1 MPRDLGQHGF
11 SAVTEPVCDVA
22 DGEDTAPW
30 LLDWL
35 AREWARAIATTGAEL
50 TSPSDTGRYLSDLL
64 RRLETALSG
73 PVVDTDAA
81 FDVGGRLVAGHFT
94 GSRSL
99 SRTVEVLGRGLPT
112 ALEGALTERAG
123 DRVVELLAA
132 LVEGYVA
139 ALRQHI
145 CDQQKNVEEAL
156 FSPLVNSAAHSVVL
170 GLVISEPDG
179 RITETSPTLR
189 EILGYSEQE
198 LLGHELSELVVSDDL
213 PAFQQGCQ
221 RLLSGDQSWFRKRL
235 QLHRKDGEPART
247 QLTVSVLC
255 NATQQPRCLVTM
267 VADLTEL
274 HLLHEW
280 LNHQTLHDL
289 QTGLP
294 NRQYFISHLEEV
306 LGCLEPSAVLTLLH
320 LDLDGFSVIN
330 DGLGHRYGDQVL
342 SMVARRLESVVVDQ
356 QAMVARIGG
365 DEYAILIQPGN
376 SIPEVGQLAETINT
390 ELAEAVYHDD
400 IGVAVTAR
408 IGIVQRQAGGTEP
421 DELMRAAS
429 ATLCRLRGNG
439 RQWAIF
445 DADSDTADRAELRL
459 AAGMPGA
466 LETGE
471 LQVQYRPIAALAD
484 GRLAG
489 IEALL
494 TWHHPQLGA
503 LSHDRCMQ
511 LAERTGVVHAVGH
524 YLLTTAAD
532 QTRSWQQQTAAR
544 LPPTVINLT
553 HSQAQDLNLVAR
565 VKSVL
570 HQTGLRPTALELGM
584 PTSTIHPV
592 HTAPVVVT
600 GRHAAD
606 NISALANLGVHTA
619 LHDFGG
625 DIRELACLT
634 ELQVHAVRIT
644 PSLAQRVADN
654 PSAITT
660 QALRALVPTLRAAG
674 ITVIATMVDTKKLA
688 MWWRDIGANYAV
700 GALFGQPAPSP
711 HTEQLLSPH
720 ARLDI

>member
-1 MPRDLGQHGF
+1 M
-11 SAVTEPVCDVA
+11 TEPGCDVA
-22 DGEDTAPW
+22 DGGSTAPW
-30 LLDWL
+30 SLGWL
-35 AREWARAIATTGAEL
+35 AREWARAIATTGAVP
-50 TSPSDTGRYLSDLL
+50 TSSSDTGRYLSDLL
-64 RRLETALSG
+64 QRLEAALSG
-73 PVVDTDAA
+73 SVVDTDAA

-94 GSRSL
+94 DSRSL

-112 ALEGALTERAG
+112 APEGAWAG
-123 DRVVELLAA
+123 WPGNRVVELLAA
-132 LVEGYVA
+132 LVAGYVA

-145 CDQQKNVEEAL
+145 CDQQKSVEEAP
-156 FSPLVNSAAHSVVL
+156 FSPLVNSAVL
-170 GLVISEPDG
+170 GIVISDPDG
-179 RITETSPTLR
+179 RITQTNPMLG
-189 EILGYSEQE
+189 EILGYSADE
-198 LLGHELSELVVSDDL
+198 LLGHELSELFFSDDL
-213 PAFQQGCQ
+213 PAFQRGCQ
-221 RLLSGDQSWFRKRL
+221 HLLSGDKPWFRTQL
-235 QLHRKDGEPART
+235 QLRRKDGETAHT
-247 QLTVSVLC
+247 QLTVSVLRD
-255 NATQQPRCLVTM
+255 ATQEPRCLVTM

-294 NRQYFISHLEEV
+294 NRQYFVSHLEEV

-342 SMVARRLESVVVDQ
+342 SMVARRLESVVADQ

-408 IGIVQRQAGGTEP
+408 IGMVQRQAGGTESG
-421 DELMRAAS
+421 ELMRAAS
-429 ATLCRLRGNG
+429 ATLRRLRGSG
-439 RQWAIF
+439 GQWAMF
-445 DADSDTADRAELRL
+445 DEGSDAADCAELRL

-471 LQVQYRPIAALAD
+471 LQVQYRPVAALAD
-484 GRLAG
+484 GRLTG

-494 TWHHPQLGA
+494 TWHHPELGA

-511 LAERTGVVHAVGH
+511 LAERTGVVHAVGS

-532 QTRSWQQQTAAR
+532 QTRLWQQRAAR

-553 HSQAQDLNLVAR
+553 HSQAQDPHLVAR
-565 VKSVL
+565 VKAML
-570 HQTGLRPTALELGM
+570 EQAGLRPTALELGV
-584 PTSTIHPV
+584 PTATIHPV
-592 HTAPVVVT
+592 NTEHVVVT
-600 GRHAAD
+600 GGQAAD
-606 NISALANLGVHTA
+606 NLRALANLGVHTA
-619 LHDFGG
+619 LHDFGC
-625 DIRELACLT
+625 DISELACLT

-644 PSLAQRVADN
+644 QSVAQQVAYI
-654 PSAITT
+654 PSAIAA

-674 ITVIATMVDTKKLA
+674 INVIATMVDTERLST
-688 MWWRDIGANYAV
+688 WWREIGANCAV
-700 GALFGQPAPSP
+700 GALFGQPGPP
-711 HTEQLLSPH
+711 QHTEQLLGPH
-720 ARLDI
+720 IRLGA